1 MESILRAREQF
12 GDPAHRRGVHGE
24 SPLGREPG
32 QVMRPAGLRAG
43 AGEALAAEGLHSNYG
58 ADHAAVDVDVADAR
72 GTHHLVDEALDA
84 AVDAEREA
92 VAGAAQP
99 LQHLP
104 QVASLEKTHM
114 QDRAEDF
121 GPRQLIELELEC
133 DWSNVIALDFQLG
146 LSNQPGTAAELLD
159 VAQQRVARG
168 GVDDRADVGVGLGRV
183 ADFQLGEGAREEL
196 QQARRAAGV
205 DEQDARRRAAL
216 ACALE
221 GGDHAVVDDL
231 LGERRGVDDH
241 RVVAAG
247 FGDERHDRP
256 RALRQREID
265 ALRGL
270 DRAGEGDAG
279 DARIGDQGCA
289 YLAVAGHALNGE
301 FRNTCLS
308 EYFYRLKTDPWRL
321 LRGLG
326 DHRVARGK
334 RGGDLAG
341 EDGERKVPGA
351 DAGEDAAAVELQFV
365 TLAGG
370 TRKQLHYEPG
380 FYLRGIVTAEI
391 RCLAHFRHRV
401 GVGAAALAHDERDQ
415 VEHALVEQVGGA
427 LQNRGTPGGGHARPG
442 LEALRGASDG
452 AIESDRWRRRKFL
465 GRDSPVKRVKHIAAR
480 KIQAERGPAGR
491 VDVARQR
498 DARSWNVGLG
508 QLNDWIGDQVL
519 ERHIGGGD

>member
-1 MESILRAREQF
+1 MESIRRAREQF
-12 GDPAHRRGVHGE
+12 GDPAHGRGVQGE
-24 SPLGREPG
+24 SPFGREPG
-32 QVMRPAGLRAG
+32 QVMGPAGLRAG
-43 AGEALAAEGLHSNYG
+43 AGEAFAAEGLHSNYG

-72 GTHHLVDEALDA
+72 GAHHLVDEALDA

-92 VAGAAQP
+92 VAGVAQP
-99 LQHLP
+99 LQYLP

-121 GPRQLIELELEC
+121 GPRQLIELKLEG
-133 DWSNVIALDFQLG
+133 DWSNVIAFDFQLG
-146 LSNQPGTAAELLD
+146 LSYQPGTAAELLD

-168 GVDDRADVGVGLGRV
+168 AVDDRADVGVRLGRV
-183 ADFQLGEGAREEL
+183 ADFQLGERASEEL
-196 QQARRAAGV
+196 QHARRAAGV
-205 DEQDARRRAAL
+205 DEEDALRRAAL
-216 ACALE
+216 AGALE
-221 GGDHAVVDDL
+221 GGDHDVVDDL

-279 DARIGDQGCA
+279 NARIGDQGCA
-289 YLAVAGHALNGE
+289 YLAVAGHALHGE
-301 FRNTCLS
+301 IRNTCLS
-308 EYFYRLKTDPWRL
+308 EYSYRFEADPWCL
-321 LRGLG
+321 LRRLG

-370 TRKQLHYEPG
+370 TLKQVG
-380 FYLRGIVTAEI
+380 FAKMFSGLKGGIPSKIGCFAD
-391 RCLAHFRHRV
+391 FRHRV
-401 GVGAAALAHDERDQ
+401 GLGSAAL
-415 VEHALVEQVGGA
+415 
-427 LQNRGTPGGGHARPG
+427 P
-442 LEALRGASDG
+442 
-452 AIESDRWRRRKFL
+452 
-465 GRDSPVKRVKHIAAR
+465 
-480 KIQAERGPAGR
+480 
-491 VDVARQR
+491 
-498 DARSWNVGLG
+498 
-508 QLNDWIGDQVL
+508 
-519 ERHIGGGD
+519 

>member
-1 MESILRAREQF
+1 
-12 GDPAHRRGVHGE
+12 
-24 SPLGREPG
+24 
-32 QVMRPAGLRAG
+32 
-43 AGEALAAEGLHSNYG
+43 
-58 ADHAAVDVDVADAR
+58 
-72 GTHHLVDEALDA
+72 
-84 AVDAEREA
+84 
-92 VAGAAQP
+92 
-99 LQHLP
+99 
-104 QVASLEKTHM
+104 M

-121 GPRQLIELELEC
+121 GARQLIELELEG

-168 GVDDRADVGVGLGRV
+168 GVDDWADVGVRLGRV
-183 ADFQLGEGAREEL
+183 AYFQLGERAREEL
-196 QQARRAAGV
+196 QHARRAAGV
-205 DEQDARRRAAL
+205 DEQDALRRAAL
-216 ACALE
+216 AGALK
-221 GGDHAVVDDL
+221 GGDHDVVDDL

-241 RVVAAG
+241 RVVPAG

-270 DRAGEGDAG
+270 DRAGESDAG
-279 DARIGDQGCA
+279 NARIGDQGCA

-308 EYFYRLKTDPWRL
+308 EYFYRFEADPRCL
-321 LRGLG
+321 LRRLG

-370 TRKQLHYEPG
+370 ACKLFRFCKIYFCLYC
-380 FYLRGIVTAEI
+380 VVAAEVC
-391 RCLAHFRHRV
+391 CLAHFRHRV
-401 GVGAAALAHDERDQ
+401 GISAAALAHDERDQ
-415 VEHALVEQVGGA
+415 VEHAFLQQVGGA
-427 LQNRGTPGGGHARPG
+427 LQDRGTPGGGHARPG

-452 AIESDRWRRRKFL
+452 AIESDRWRGRRKFL
-465 GRDSPVKRVKHIAAR
+465 GRDSLVKRVKHIAPR
-480 KIQAERGPAGR
+480 KIQAERVLAVR
-491 VDVARQR
+491 VDVARQG
-498 DARSWNVGLG
+498 DARIWNIGLG
-508 QLNDWIGDQVL
+508 QLLDWIGDQVL
-519 ERHIGGGD
+519 ERHIGVGDLVHERGVGAVLQQAAHQVRQEVSEAADRRVDAYRDVRMLGEQRFVQRVPHA